1 METQFS
7 SGRVC
12 FGEFEVNLR
21 SGELHKRGIKIKL
34 HGQCFQAL
42 KILLE
47 QPGEVVS
54 REELRQRIWPTDT
67 FVNFDVGLNSAVKK
81 LRDALGDSAET
92 PRFIETLPR
101 RGYRFIA
108 AVDLPAAESAQP
120 TAAGAERLPPQE
132 EATDVAPGALSS
144 ARLRGVL
151 IAVVTATIG
160 LAVVVAFNIGGV
172 RSRLLGKPG
181 TARVESI
188 AVLPLVNL
196 SSDAEQEYFAAGVTE
211 ALITDLGKISA
222 LRVISHT
229 SVMQYRDT
237 KKSLPEIAREL
248 KVDALVEGT
257 VARSGNRVRITANLV
272 QASPEKHLWADSY
285 ERNLGD
291 ILMLQDEVARAIAT
305 GIQIKLTPQ
314 EQARLASARPVN
326 PEAYEAYVKGRYFM
340 DMSWKHGGFEK
351 AGEYF
356 QQAIEKDPTW
366 ALPYSGLADFY
377 LFTGIND
384 VIPNEYCP
392 MKAKAAALEALKR
405 DDASAEAYTS
415 VAEIEFWCNWN
426 WRDSERAATRAIE
439 LNPSL
444 AEARRVHGHWLLAMG
459 RTNEGLA
466 EMKRAVEL
474 DPLSLSTRW
483 SLGYLLY
490 LAGRYDQSA
499 AEFRQILELDPSR
512 DLPHIYLGAIA
523 VQKGDLTEAI
533 RELETAVNLGDGGNP
548 RAVAYLGY
556 AYALAGR
563 RTDAQNQLDKLKEG
577 SKLPMGYASLALV
590 DGYVSPALV
599 AGIYT
604 GLGRNDEA
612 FAWLEKAYQVH
623 SRDLLYLRY
632 DPQFVSLHSDPRFS
646 DLVVRVGLPP

>member
-12 FGEFEVNLR
+12 FAEFEVNLR

-120 TAAGAERLPPQE
+120 TAAGAERLPPQA

-144 ARLRGVL
+144 ARLRGAL

-181 TARVESI
+181 TARIESI

-196 SSDAEQEYFAAGVTE
+196 SSDSEQEYFAAGVTE

-248 KVDALVEGT
+248 KVDVLVEGT
-257 VARSGNRVRITANLV
+257 VARSGDRVRITANLV
-272 QASPEKHLWADSY
+272 QASPERHLWADSY

-291 ILMLQDEVARAIAT
+291 ILMLQDEVARAIAN
-305 GIQIKLTPQ
+305 GIQIQLTPL
-314 EQARLASARPVN
+314 EHALLASARPVN

-340 DMSWKHGGFEK
+340 GSSLKHGGFEK

-356 QQAIEKDPTW
+356 QQAIEKDPAW
-366 ALPYSGLADFY
+366 ALAYSGLADFY
-377 LFTGIND
+377 LATGIND

-392 MKAKAAALEALKR
+392 TKAKAAALEALKR

-415 VAEIEFWCNWN
+415 VAAIEFSCNWN
-426 WRDSERAATRAIE
+426 WPDSERAATRAIE

-444 AEARRVHGHWLLAMG
+444 AEARRVHGNWLLAMG
-459 RTNEGLA
+459 RPNEGLA

-474 DPLSLSTRW
+474 DPLKRFP
-483 SLGYLLY
+483 LGYLLY

-499 AEFRQILELDPSR
+499 AEFRKVLELDPSR
-512 DLPHIYLGAIA
+512 GVPHIYLGAVAI
-523 VQKGDLTEAI
+523 QKGDLTGAI
-533 RELETAVNLGDGGNP
+533 RELETADKLEDGGNF
-548 RAVAYLGY
+548 RAIAYLGY

-563 RTDAQNQLDKLKEG
+563 RTDAQNLLDRLKEG
-577 SKLPMGYASLALV
+577 AQLSK
-590 DGYVSPALV
+590 GYVSPVLV
-599 AGIYT
+599 DSYVHPTHLATVYVA
-604 GLGRNDEA
+604 LGRNDEA
-612 FAWLEKAYQVH
+612 FAWLEKAYQVR
-623 SRDLLYLRY
+623 SRDLLYLRD
-632 DPQFVSLHSDPRFS
+632 DPRFASLHSDPRFA
-646 DLVVRVGLPP
+646 DLLRRVGLPQ